1 MSNKGYIKLHRSI
14 LKWEWW
20 QDRNTRSVFIYLLL
34 MANWEDKNY
43 KGIDIPKGS
52 LLTSRNRLCSQL
64 NMSDREIRTALEH
77 LQLTEEIKIY
87 PTNRYSIIKVVNW
100 ELYQITEPEAT
111 NERPAKRPTNDQP
124 NDQQNDQPKP
134 LRLVGL
140 NDIAD
145 QQNDQQIANQTT
157 NKTTTYKNI
166 RNKEYKN
173 YFISDKQN
181 ARNKDFLEELDRELK
196 NGKH

>member
-111 NERPAKRPTNDQP
+111 NERPTKRPTNDQP

>member
-111 NERPAKRPTNDQP
+111 NERPAKRPTNDQQ
-124 NDQQNDQPKP
+124 NDQQNDQSKP

-145 QQNDQQIANQTT
+145 QQNDQQIAGQTT